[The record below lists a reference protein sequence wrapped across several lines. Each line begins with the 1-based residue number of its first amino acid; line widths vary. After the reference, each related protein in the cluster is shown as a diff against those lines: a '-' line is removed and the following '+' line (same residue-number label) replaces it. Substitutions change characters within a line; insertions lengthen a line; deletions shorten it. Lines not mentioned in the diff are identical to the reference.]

1 MDNEYLP
8 DYLLIEEEVNEDVE
22 NKDEEETIRKVIP
35 MFLDLFEEFYDIWFI
50 AQMIKKQYMLKTD
63 VDDIRQM
70 ISGYNEIRN

>member
-8 DYLLIEEEVNEDVE
+8 DYLLIEDEVNEDVE

-35 MFLDLFEEFYDIWFI
+35 MFLNLFEEFYDIWFI
-50 AQMIKKQYMLKTD
+50 AQMIKTQYMLKTD

>member
-35 MFLDLFEEFYDIWFI
+35 MFLNLFEEFYDIWFI
-50 AQMIKKQYMLKTD
+50 AQMIKTQYMLKTD

>member
-1 MDNEYLP
+1 MDNEYLS
-8 DYLLIEEEVNEDVE
+8 DHLLIEEEVNEDVE
-22 NKDEEETIRKVIP
+22 NIDEEETIRKVIP

-50 AQMIKKQYMLKTD
+50 AQMIKTQYMLKTD